1 MTHDPNDPGKK
12 TDPATDPAPVK
23 EPEKDPA
30 AEPAKEPA
38 AAAAGGTNSRLAAGG
53 IPGWWAGHYE
63 KQKRRG
69 LPLAVPLFYSSKNPI
84 SDSMPDSF
92 SICSSLP
99 EHFSSAARALSFKAL
114 LPVKSSYSFS

>member
-1 MTHDPNDPGKK
+1 MTHDLNDPGKK
-12 TDPATDPAPVK
+12 TDPATAPASEK

-30 AEPAKEPA
+30 AEPAA
-38 AAAAGGTNSRLAAGG
+38 AVAGRTNSRPAAGG

>member
-12 TDPATDPAPVK
+12 TDPATDQAPEK
-23 EPEKDPA
+23 EPT

-38 AAAAGGTNSRLAAGG
+38 AATAGGTNSRLAAGG
-53 IPGWWAGHYE
+53 IPSRWAGHY
-63 KQKRRG
+63 KKRRG